1 MVKLQIDKFVYGGD
15 SMGRLEDGRVAFVPF
30 VLPGELVE
38 IEVLEDK
45 RGFVRGGLTDVLE
58 ESPKRIKSR
67 CKHYME
73 CGGCHY
79 QHISY
84 QDQLEA
90 KTGIVVEQL
99 QRIGG
104 IEEVPVQEI
113 IASDDE
119 WNYRNN
125 VQFHLDKEGK
135 LGFMAGRSDTV
146 IPIEECFMMQKELAE
161 LWSTLSFGRGS
172 GIKRISL
179 RLGMNE
185 ELMMVFETY
194 SDEAL
199 DFSVDFPIN
208 AVQLG
213 PDSYYVLS
221 GNDFIHAE
229 ISGREF
235 KVTANAFFQVNSGTA
250 GKMVEYLL
258 DIIPLQADSKV
269 LDIYCGVGLF
279 SAFIAPKVE
288 YLVGVE
294 SHPQAVDDF
303 VDNLNKFEN
312 VELYEGRAEEVLKS
326 LEFKPDVILVD
337 PPRSGLNRHVLDM
350 LVDLNPKLI
359 AYVSCDPSTLAR
371 DAKRLISKGYSLKQ
385 VTPVDMFPQTFHI
398 ETISLWEID

>member
-1 MVKLQIDKFVYGGD
+1 MVKLKIDKFVYGGET
-15 SMGRLEDGRVAFVPF
+15 MGRLEDGRVAFVPA
-30 VLPGELVE
+30 
-38 IEVLEDK
+38 
-45 RGFVRGGLTDVLE
+45 VLE
-58 ESPKRIKSR
+58 ESPKRIEPR

-104 IEEVPVQEI
+104 IEDVPVREI

-135 LGFMAGRSDTV
+135 LGFMASRSDMV
-146 IPIEECFMMQKELAE
+146 IPIEECFMMQEELAE
-161 LWSTLSFGRGS
+161 LWPILSFGRGS
-172 GIKRISL
+172 GIKRLSL
-179 RLGMNE
+179 RFGINDE
-185 ELMMVFETY
+185 SMMVFETY

-199 DFSVDFPIN
+199 DFSVDFSIN

-221 GNDFIHAE
+221 GNDFINAE
-229 ISGREF
+229 ILDREF

-250 GKMVEYLL
+250 GKMVEHLL
-258 DIIPLQADSKV
+258 DILPLQADSKV

-288 YLVGVE
+288 HLVGIE
-294 SHPQAVDDF
+294 SHAQAVGDF
-303 VDNLNKFEN
+303 VDNLNEFEN
-312 VELYEGRAEEVLKS
+312 VELFEGRAEEVLKS

-337 PPRSGLNRHVLDM
+337 PPRSGLDRHVLDAVVE
-350 LVDLNPKLI
+350 LQPKYL
-359 AYVSCDPSTLAR
+359 AYVSCDPATLAR
-371 DAKRLISKGYSLKQ
+371 DSKRLISKGYNLKQ
-385 VTPVDMFPQTFHI
+385 ITPVDMFPQTYHI
-398 ETISLWEID
+398 ESISLWATKK